1 MVADIELVADAED
14 PEIKR
19 LQLVILESLVIRR
32 DIAADATQ
40 GSTATR
46 LLVEDGQV
54 IPPGAVARHGNS
66 VQRSGRY
73 SRIREGAEAIRRIL
87 KSF

>member
-1 MVADIELVADAED
+1 VLEIEQVHSGDHTGSPMVADIELVADED

-32 DIAADATQ
+32 DIAADTQ

-46 LLVEDGQV
+46 LLVEV
-54 IPPGAVARHGNS
+54 SSTRSSSGAYGNS

-73 SRIREGAEAIRRIL
+73 SRD
-87 KSF
+87 